1 MNGGLRRSSRK
12 SGYRDR
18 ATPLTDDARRSSA
31 AMASDAPNPLCH
43 LPHFVTGEYT
53 RNKTFLGDDEYG
65 RALDC
70 FVKGCADRLTTTAD
84 DADGQGSSTPS
95 LTGGCWAGG

>member
-1 MNGGLRRSSRK
+1 
-12 SGYRDR
+12 
-18 ATPLTDDARRSSA
+18 
-31 AMASDAPNPLCH
+31 MASDAPNPLCH

-70 FVKGCADRLTTTAD
+70 FVK
-84 DADGQGSSTPS
+84 DARICS
-95 LTGGCWAGG
+95 